1 MSRPVLSL
9 PHLTRNRQTVR
20 ETVAKSA
27 IYGNRADCSFPDAE
41 AATDAVAVSFLYS
54 ALA

>member
-1 MSRPVLSL
+1 VLSL
-9 PHLTRNRQTVR
+9 PHLTRNRQTLR

-27 IYGNRADCSFPDAE
+27 TYGNRAYCSLPDAE
-41 AATDAVAVSFLYS
+41 AATDAVAVSFLCS

>member
-1 MSRPVLSL
+1 MLSL
-9 PHLTRNRQTVR
+9 PHLARNRQTLR
-20 ETVAKSA
+20 ETAAKCA
-27 IYGNRADCSFPDAE
+27 THGNRAYRSFPDAE